1 MDSKCSISNSSLKFA
16 RNVSGFLIMVAY
28 LLKNVPM
35 TITIAV
41 IMLLGAVSIKMNIF
55 YQFHFK
61 FLGKNKLPVSER
73 DKGEIIFSWTMGGLF
88 LVIGLV
94 LVYYDLALAGWI
106 FILMTSLLMFCAG
119 FLNFCVASMM
129 YAVFKK
135 MIQSK
140 KK

>member
-1 MDSKCSISNSSLKFA
+1 
-16 RNVSGFLIMVAY
+16 MVAY